1 MLRDQSVKIADSFY
15 LVGREDRSVG
25 RFNGHLRKALPE
37 LMAAVD
43 KKYPVI
49 LMDHQPFGL
58 NEAVTESVDLQISGH
73 THYGQIWPLNYIVER
88 IYELAWGYK
97 KIAGTHFYVSNG
109 VGTWGPPVR
118 VGNRPE
124 IINIRLNFQ

>member
-1 MLRDQSVKIADSFY
+1 
-15 LVGREDRSVG
+15 
-25 RFNGHLRKALPE
+25 LPE
-37 LMAAVD
+37 LMALVD

-58 NEAVTESVDLQISGH
+58 NEAVAESVDFQISGH
-73 THYGQIWPLNYIVER
+73 THYGQIWPLNYIVDR

-124 IINIRLNFQ
+124 IVNIRLNFQ